1 MQLHNGCRGLSR
13 LRLLNSLSLHSQPSK
28 FCSLLLDLANLPAS
42 LRDLDLSELHL
53 MHPQGLA
60 VSQGTSGA
68 CCAPPHFC
76 PSLQRLRLHQCSG
89 EAPLRL
95 MLPPSLRSLTLSDAH
110 EGAAYPLP
118 GTPMSMHWV
127 ERPSMAEVARAC
139 PRLEV
144 LLADSCYG
152 FHYGVPAVRDD
163 AELGRLAALSGSL
176 RELNLRLGGAVTASG
191 LACLAGL
198 CNLTALG
205 IFLGEPGG
213 KGSRQGEP
221 PYLPWFEVPFFVDRN
236 QQPTMQC

>member
-1 MQLHNGCRGLSR
+1 
-13 LRLLNSLSLHSQPSK
+13 
-28 FCSLLLDLANLPAS
+28 
-42 LRDLDLSELHL
+42 
-53 MHPQGLA
+53 
-60 VSQGTSGA
+60 
-68 CCAPPHFC
+68 
-76 PSLQRLRLHQCSG
+76 
-89 EAPLRL
+89 
-95 MLPPSLRSLTLSDAH
+95 
-110 EGAAYPLP
+110 
-118 GTPMSMHWV
+118 
-127 ERPSMAEVARAC
+127 MAEVARAC
-139 PRLEV
+139 PQLEV

-236 QQPTMQC
+236 QQPTMQCFIDLGNFLQSSRENLPLLYPGSIDQACQCSCLTSLTQLRSLELRSFTQDSM